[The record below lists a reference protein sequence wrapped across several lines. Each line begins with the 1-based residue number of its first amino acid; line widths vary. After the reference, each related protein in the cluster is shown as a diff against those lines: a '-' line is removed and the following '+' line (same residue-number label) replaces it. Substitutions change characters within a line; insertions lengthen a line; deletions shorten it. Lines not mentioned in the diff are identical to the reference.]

1 MPLPQSVT
9 PQIAQQLLKMG
20 AVLVDVRLADEYA
33 REHIPHSVSC
43 PVASLNVDKLQE
55 VLSGAN
61 SVIFLCLSGMRSSQH
76 RAQLAE
82 AAGAAQT
89 YLLSGGLQ
97 AWKRAGLPIMKGKRP
112 TIDIM
117 RQVQIVAGA
126 TVLAGVILG
135 QAMHPAFYWLAGFV
149 GAGLLF
155 SGVSGYCGLARV
167 LMRMPWNR
175 ER

>member
-1 MPLPQSVT
+1 M
-9 PQIAQQLLKMG
+9 
-20 AVLVDVRLADEYA
+20 
-33 REHIPHSVSC
+33 
-43 PVASLNVDKLQE
+43 
-55 VLSGAN
+55 
-61 SVIFLCLSGMRSSQH
+61 IFLCLSGMRSHQH

-82 AAGAAQT
+82 AAGTAQT

-97 AWKRAGLPIMKGKRP
+97 AWKRAGLPIVKGERP
-112 TIDIM
+112 SIDIM
-117 RQVQIVAGA
+117 RQVQIVAGG

-135 QAMHPAFYWLAGFV
+135 QVMHPAFYWLAGVF

-155 SGVSGYCGLARV
+155 AGISGYCGLARA